1 MPLETRGNLAETNI
15 SLKKNNF
22 MKLLKSIFV
31 LAITFIATGNLYAQ
45 DVAGQVMHF
54 AVSGSK
60 LLVGGQ
66 FEKADRRIVNNIAWL
81 EGDKWAGLS
90 KGVNG
95 YVTDLSISGNNIFV
109 AGEFS
114 YADKSDASKVDANRI
129 AMWDGTKWSG
139 LGSPTVD
146 RQIFALAS
154 SGNTTYIG
162 GNFQK
167 VGGTIATKGV
177 AKWDGKK
184 WSDVGNAQFDKA
196 ILGMAMLGNDLYVGG
211 IFTIN
216 GDEPMGRVAKW
227 DGTKWSELGNRGV
240 DGTVTRVVSDGKHIY
255 AVGKFIKSGEG
266 ADLNRIAMWDGSKWV
281 SVGGGVNGEVK
292 DIFIDGDNIY
302 IAGAFTKAGEGK
314 KAVDANY
321 IAKWDGSKWSGFPE
335 IKYVN
340 MLTVA
345 VVNGIVY
352 AGGRFDGTGAD
363 QYGGIAKFENG
374 KWSKVTAW

>member
-1 MPLETRGNLAETNI
+1 MR
-15 SLKKNNF
+15 
-22 MKLLKSIFV
+22 LKSIFAV
-31 LAITFIATGNLYAQ
+31 AIACTATGNLHAQ
-45 DVAGQVMHF
+45 DVVGQVMHF

-60 LLVGGQ
+60 LLVSGQ
-66 FEKADRRIVNNIAWL
+66 FEKADRRIVNNIAWFD
-81 EGDKWAGLS
+81 GGKWSGLS
-90 KGVNG
+90 KGVDG
-95 YVTDLSISGNNIFV
+95 YVTDMSVSGNNIFV
-109 AGEFS
+109 SGEFS

-139 LGSPTVD
+139 FGSPTVD
-146 RQIFALAS
+146 RQIFAVVAN
-154 SGNTTYIG
+154 GNTAYIG

-184 WSDVGNAQFDKA
+184 WSDVGNAQFDRA
-196 ILGMAMLGNDLYVGG
+196 ILGMATLGNDLYVGG

-227 DGTKWSELGNRGV
+227 DGSKWTELGNRGV
-240 DGTVTRVVSDGKHIY
+240 DGTVTRMVSDGKHIY
-255 AVGKFIKSGEG
+255 AVGKFVKSGEG
-266 ADLNRIAMWDGSKWV
+266 TDLNRIAMWDGSKWV

-314 KAVDANY
+314 KAVDAYY

-352 AGGRFDGTGAD
+352 AGGRFDGSGAD

-374 KWSKVTAW
+374 KWSKVTTW